1 LAAILALPAAA
12 KAQDAIPAGTILPI
26 SLDKSI
32 DAGKV
37 HPGQQIQGAVMQDI
51 PGTFIRRGA
60 KVLGHVVGA
69 KSLVNGPAKLEICFD
84 NVKSHGHIIPIKT
97 NLRALASYLEVEEAQ
112 IPEDMSSRGLTPE
125 TWTTQ
130 QIGGDQ
136 VYRGGGPVAVGTTTV
151 GEPTPYGV
159 LGDPRLQPGMDCRG
173 VVAEAKRPQ
182 AFWLFSTDAC
192 GLYGYPNLRI
202 EHAGRTDPAGTIVFA
217 SDHGKLLLRV
227 GSGMLL
233 RVQNSSENSPSRSE
247 KRKRPARR

>member
-1 LAAILALPAAA
+1 MKSVWFLAAILALVAPAE
-12 KAQDAIPAGTILPI
+12 AQNELPEGTILPI
-26 SLDKSI
+26 SLDKSL

-37 HPGQQIQGAVMQDI
+37 HPGQQIQAAIMQNI
-51 PGTFIRRGA
+51 PGTPIRRGA
-60 KVLGHVVGA
+60 KVLGHVVSA
-69 KSLVNGPAKLEICFD
+69 TSQANGQANLEFCFD
-84 NVKSHGHIIPIKT
+84 TVKSHGHTIPVKT

-136 VYRGGGPVAVGTTTV
+136 VYRGGGPVAVGLTAV

-159 LGDPRLQPGMDCRG
+159 LGDPRNQYGSHCRG
-173 VVAEAKRPQ
+173 VVGNAARPQ

-192 GLYGYPNLRI
+192 GVFGYPNLRI
-202 EHAGRTDPAGTIVFA
+202 EHSGRTDPAGTIVLA

-233 RVQNSSENSPSRSE
+233 RVQGNSGNSPL
-247 KRKRPARR
+247 